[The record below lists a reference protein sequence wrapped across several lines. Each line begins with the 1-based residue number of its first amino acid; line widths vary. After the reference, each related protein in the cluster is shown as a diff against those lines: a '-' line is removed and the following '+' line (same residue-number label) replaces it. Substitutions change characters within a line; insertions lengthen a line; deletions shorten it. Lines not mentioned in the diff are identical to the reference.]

1 MLQFSDVKSRV
12 SSEAETNVK
21 STNNSSFK
29 AVLCVVYLF
38 NFSFNVINKYIIFV
52 NARTIFLFNG
62 QLCSPYVKLILRKA
76 LSGSHLTLYVKKQ
89 QRYTH
94 PTVSIWASPSH
105 CLQLVASIHCLYC
118 NGLLAHNEI
127 SDIWFLISVYV
138 FCFPAMKLLENSRF
152 EALSSQL
159 CVETGNAHILGRCE
173 LWK

>member
-1 MLQFSDVKSRV
+1 MLQFSDV

-38 NFSFNVINKYIIFV
+38 NFSFDVINKYIIFV
-52 NARTIFLFNG
+52 NAHTIFLFNG
-62 QLCSPYVKLILRKA
+62 QLCSPYVKLFLRKV
-76 LSGSHLTLYVKKQ
+76 LSGSHLTLYVKKKK

-94 PTVSIWASPSH
+94 PTVSTRASPLH
-105 CLQLVASIHCLYC
+105 GLQLVASIKIVYC
-118 NGLLAHNEI
+118 NWLLAHNEI
-127 SDIWFLISVYV
+127 SDIWLLISVYV

-173 LWK
+173 LRK